1 MNRSTDPAPPMQS
14 ASPRS
19 PVMNWLPI
27 AGDFREDLRAALA
40 RGKPT
45 DGLEG
50 LASLAAHRL
59 SFLETIQLDRA
70 LARLGVKDAPG
81 FQPVRLAV
89 LASSTV
95 DHLSPAI
102 RVAGLRRK
110 LLIDVH
116 SGSYG
121 QYRQDLLD
129 PASALRRF
137 QPQTV
142 LFSLSAREAIAGV
155 ALTASAA
162 EVDGAIGRF
171 VSELRSLWRKARE
184 IGGPAVIQQTFL
196 DVGEPLFG
204 GYDRMVPGAPAT
216 VVTRLNNQ
224 VCEAAGRDGVL
235 VLDIARASQRDGID
249 AWFDVGRWLQGKL
262 EIAPQAAPLY
272 GDLAA
277 RILGAQRGLSK
288 KCLVLDLDN
297 TLWGGVIGDDGLD
310 GIVLGEGSAAGEAH
324 LALQHYAKQL
334 KERGVVLA
342 VCSKNDAKIAEAAFR
357 DHPEMVLRRSDFAAF
372 QANWDDKAQN
382 LKAIAARL
390 NIGIDSLV
398 FVDDNP
404 IERARV
410 RQSLP
415 MVAVPELPEDPA
427 HYVRCLAEAGY
438 FEAIAFTAEDRDRAQ
453 SYAANAEREAL
464 LGSAESM
471 EDFLRGLAMTAV
483 YGPFTAVDHARVVQ
497 LINKTNQFN
506 TTTRRYAADEITRI
520 MDEPDGVTLQF
531 RLLDRVGDNG
541 LVSTMIL
548 RPTPDDDE
556 ALEIENWVMSCRVFG
571 RELEYEAMNIAVE
584 AAKERGA
591 RTLVAN
597 YIPTPKNDVI
607 SRLYPSLG
615 FTKVDSPTPA
625 NGATRWALDLADYV
639 TRKTHIVVQEQP
651 DDRSRDLD
659 QIHPH
664 SSRPVARRLDRVDD
678 GNPA

>member
-1 MNRSTDPAPPMQS
+1 MQGGAPSGPML
-14 ASPRS
+14 
-19 PVMNWLPI
+19 NWLPI
-27 AGDFREDLRAALA
+27 AGDFREDLGAALA
-40 RGKPT
+40 QANPR

-50 LASLAAHRL
+50 LASLAACRL
-59 SFLETIQLDRA
+59 GFLETIQLDRA
-70 LARLGVKDAPG
+70 LARLGAKEAPG
-81 FQPVRLAV
+81 YAPVRLAI

-116 SGSYG
+116 SGAYG

-129 PASALRRF
+129 PDSALHRF
-137 QPQTV
+137 APQAV
-142 LFSLSAREAIAGV
+142 LFSLTAREAIAGV

-506 TTTRRYAADEITRI
+506 TTTRRYAGDEIARI
-520 MDEPDGVTLQF
+520 MEEPDAVTCNSAF
-531 RLLDRVGDNG
+531 
-541 LVSTMIL
+541 STGWA
-548 RPTPDDDE
+548 TTG
-556 ALEIENWVMSCRVFG
+556 SS
-571 RELEYEAMNIAVE
+571 
-584 AAKERGA
+584 A
-591 RTLVAN
+591 R
-597 YIPTPKNDVI
+597 
-607 SRLYPSLG
+607 
-615 FTKVDSPTPA
+615 
-625 NGATRWALDLADYV
+625 
-639 TRKTHIVVQEQP
+639 
-651 DDRSRDLD
+651 
-659 QIHPH
+659 
-664 SSRPVARRLDRVDD
+664 
-678 GNPA
+678 

>member
-1 MNRSTDPAPPMQS
+1 M
-14 ASPRS
+14 
-19 PVMNWLPI
+19 
-27 AGDFREDLRAALA
+27 
-40 RGKPT
+40 
-45 DGLEG
+45 
-50 LASLAAHRL
+50 
-59 SFLETIQLDRA
+59 
-70 LARLGVKDAPG
+70 
-81 FQPVRLAV
+81 
-89 LASSTV
+89 
-95 DHLSPAI
+95 
-102 RVAGLRRK
+102 
-110 LLIDVH
+110 
-116 SGSYG
+116 
-121 QYRQDLLD
+121 
-129 PASALRRF
+129 
-137 QPQTV
+137 
-142 LFSLSAREAIAGV
+142 LFSLTAREAIAGV

-184 IGGPAVIQQTFL
+184 IGGAAVIQQTFL
-196 DVGEPLFG
+196 DVSEPLFG

-506 TTTRRYAADEITRI
+506 TTTRRYAGDEIARI
-520 MDEPDGVTLQF
+520 MEEPDAVTLQF

-591 RTLVAN
+591 RTLVAD

-615 FTKVDSPTPA
+615 FTEVDSPTPA